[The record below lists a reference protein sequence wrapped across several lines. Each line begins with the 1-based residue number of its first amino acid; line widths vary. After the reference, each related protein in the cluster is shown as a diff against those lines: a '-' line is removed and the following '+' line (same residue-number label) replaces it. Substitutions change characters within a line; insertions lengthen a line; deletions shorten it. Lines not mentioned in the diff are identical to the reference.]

1 MSQEALNKC
10 NKVIVR
16 RSYFLVR
23 VSNTV
28 VSPLEGKGFCVCMC
42 VFVCARMSLRVCV
55 CVCVCIQYIY
65 ILHQWANSLFV
76 LFIFYIA
83 FKHFNIL

>member
-28 VSPLEGKGFCVCMC
+28 VSPLEGKGFCVYVRVC
-42 VFVCARMSLRVCV
+42 VRTHVLTYVCV
-55 CVCVCIQYIY
+55 CVCVYSIY
-65 ILHQWANSLFV
+65 ISFINGPILFV
-76 LFIFYIA
+76 FIFYIA